1 MIEYSLVSAASAI
14 KRHFKGIYLHFS
26 QNLPVKPSTHWH
38 CCQDQWSKQVPPCLQ
53 GLAVQAPS
61 SLGHLQTQRQTN
73 RQSDSQFDKSAA
85 QSAAGG
91 SAEKETPEKGG
102 RWAVISLPVLQYKKP
117 IKNPKRICI
126 LKDLSSP
133 HYSAA
138 GQKREKNLR
147 NSAIGFPRQK
157 SAVCIKKHLFKISRR
172 VWECE
177 QMSHSESRGG

>member
-102 RWAVISLPVLQYKKP
+102 RWAVISLPVLQYKKTHKEP
-117 IKNPKRICI
+117 QENLHIKRSVLASLFSSRAEKRKKSPEFCNWFPPSKICR
-126 LKDLSSP
+126 L
-133 HYSAA
+133 Y
-138 GQKREKNLR
+138 
-147 NSAIGFPRQK
+147 
-157 SAVCIKKHLFKISRR
+157 
-172 VWECE
+172 
-177 QMSHSESRGG
+177 